1 LILIGLSLYLKNF
14 NVSVSSSYILFIG
27 LFLLALYSMKR
38 EQPYIIFGGIFTA
51 IGAISLL
58 KDLRFLRLNITFEV
72 LLIVL
77 GIIFVFLFYSRN
89 ITSFVFPGFIL
100 PALGVYLILVRTL
113 GEKYTSSSIFL
124 LLGIAFYII
133 YFIAYMGKSN
143 WPLALATILLSVGI
157 FSYLSKLGIL
167 NLKILF
173 LKGEYI
179 WPIVMILAGVMILF
193 NRLIKKNKG
202 ENVKH
207 DTKEIDY

>member
-1 LILIGLSLYLKNF
+1 
-14 NVSVSSSYILFIG
+14 
-27 LFLLALYSMKR
+27 
-38 EQPYIIFGGIFTA
+38 
-51 IGAISLL
+51 
-58 KDLRFLRLNITFEV
+58 
-72 LLIVL
+72 
-77 GIIFVFLFYSRN
+77 
-89 ITSFVFPGFIL
+89 
-100 PALGVYLILVRTL
+100 
-113 GEKYTSSSIFL
+113 
-124 LLGIAFYII
+124 
-133 YFIAYMGKSN
+133 MGKSN